1 MDQSI
6 IFEEHLLW
14 PFYFF
19 FYHFPFFLLMNL
31 NQDLKGKCGHK
42 TTQETW
48 RATWSL
54 LPNNSFFFDKL
65 YHFLFFR
72 YFEFKRDECTH
83 LVLEWG
89 KESWCIEFRT
99 DRRANI
105 KTNESFKI
113 IPISLSFFSLLIWY
127 NWVQGCVLDGQERRL
142 LELVSTFDWCQ
153 GLLYF
158 IIYFLKYFNLLI
170 YFTFESQFRKF
181 IPI

>member
-19 FYHFPFFLLMNL
+19 FYHFPFFLLKNL

-65 YHFLFFR
+65 YHFLFFVILNSR
-72 YFEFKRDECTH
+72 EMSAH

-99 DRRANI
+99 ERRANI

-113 IPISLSFFSLLIWY
+113 IPISLSFFLWWFDITGSRVVSLMGRREDSWSW
-127 NWVQGCVLDGQERRL
+127 WVL
-142 LELVSTFDWCQ
+142 LTGVRVYYI
-153 GLLYF
+153 LLYIF
-158 IIYFLKYFNLLI
+158 
-170 YFTFESQFRKF
+170 
-181 IPI
+181 